1 MREFLSNT
9 AHLHVV
15 LNHVPT
21 IGFCVGL
28 VIFLIGLVRRH
39 DSLKRTGLTVFF
51 VVANVSIATYVTGV
65 GAEEL
70 IKDRPDVSATAIR
83 AHEDAALL
91 AFALMETTGFF
102 AWLALWQW
110 RRIPRQTPRATLP
123 VVLVLSVV
131 TFALMANAANLGG
144 EISHAEIRAASAAT
158 TAVPDGEATG
168 VARSLGMFVAGESWV
183 WPACETIHFVGLCM
197 LFSVVLIVDLRML
210 GMIKSV
216 SYAAVFQ
223 LLPLGMLGF
232 GLNLITGMLFFIGN
246 PGSTSQ
252 RHVLLEDRAGHA
264 RWTQRPVFHA
274 GPRAVGGGTWRRRA
288 ADRQD
293 RRGVRDVPVGR
304 GPVLRPHVAV
314 SRRRVLMTEAMCL

>member
-1 MREFLSNT
+1 VREFLSNS

-28 VIFLIGLVRRH
+28 VIFLIGLARRH

-70 IKDRPDVSATAIR
+70 IRDRPGVSAMAIR

-91 AFALMETTGFF
+91 AFAFMETTGFF

-144 EISHAEIRAASAAT
+144 EINHAEIRAASAAA

-168 VARSLGMFVAGESWV
+168 VARSIGMFVAGESWV

-246 PGSTSQ
+246 PGQ
-252 RHVLLEDRAGHA
+252 YVHNVMFFWKIVLVMLGGFNVLYFTLDHEPWEVGAGDDA
-264 RWTQRPVFHA
+264 PLTAKIAAASAMFLWA
-274 GPRAVGGGTWRRRA
+274 AVLFCGHMLPFLGDA
-288 ADRQD
+288 F
-293 RRGVRDVPVGR
+293 
-304 GPVLRPHVAV
+304 
-314 SRRRVLMTEAMCL
+314 

>member
-1 MREFLSNT
+1 M
-9 AHLHVV
+9 

-28 VIFLIGLVRRH
+28 VIFLIGLARRH

-70 IKDRPDVSATAIR
+70 IKDRPDVSAAAIR

-91 AFALMETTGFF
+91 AFTLMEITGFF

-110 RRIPRQTPRATLP
+110 RRIPRQPPRWTLP

-158 TAVPDGEATG
+158 AAPARTARRPESPG
-168 VARSLGMFVAGESWV
+168 RSGCS
-183 WPACETIHFVGLCM
+183 
-197 LFSVVLIVDLRML
+197 S
-210 GMIKSV
+210 
-216 SYAAVFQ
+216 
-223 LLPLGMLGF
+223 
-232 GLNLITGMLFFIGN
+232 
-246 PGSTSQ
+246 
-252 RHVLLEDRAGHA
+252 RASRGC
-264 RWTQRPVFHA
+264 
-274 GPRAVGGGTWRRRA
+274 GRRA
-288 ADRQD
+288 
-293 RRGVRDVPVGR
+293 RRFTSSGS
-304 GPVLRPHVAV
+304 ACC
-314 SRRRVLMTEAMCL
+314 SAWS